1 MDGLNREDHDT
12 IHDEYAKRMDAENA
26 RQNKRLD
33 LLEEGTVR
41 QINSLTVS
49 IEKMAVNV
57 ANMLEEQK
65 RQGER
70 LDELEKE
77 PAETL
82 RQIKMSAVTAL
93 VGTVVG
99 VIVTAALMLL

>member
-1 MDGLNREDHDT
+1 MTDELSREDHDT

-33 LLEEGTVR
+33 LLEGTVR

-49 IEKMAVNV
+49 IEKMAVNM

-99 VIVTAALMLL
+99 AVVTAVLMLL